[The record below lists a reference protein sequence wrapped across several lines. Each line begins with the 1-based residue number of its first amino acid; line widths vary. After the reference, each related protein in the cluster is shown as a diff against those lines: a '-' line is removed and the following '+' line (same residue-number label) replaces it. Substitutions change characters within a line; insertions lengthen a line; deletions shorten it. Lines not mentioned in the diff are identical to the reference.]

1 MFAFYTS
8 DVSFMA
14 LQALCFIQIYYIKC
28 LLYMLDTI
36 PLLSVV
42 SKIVLFNCTSPLV
55 TDDFLT
61 AMGSPLSTLCSLTC
75 TMPVLSDSVSL
86 L

>member
-1 MFAFYTS
+1 
-8 DVSFMA
+8 
-14 LQALCFIQIYYIKC
+14 
-28 LLYMLDTI
+28 MLDTI